1 MAEQEAEAPAGGVAG
16 QGGHLDTIRG
26 QRRSLRRALGDV
38 ELALAS
44 PPSSGHQAWVA
55 RIHDTM
61 GKVSETFELHV
72 EVTEGPGGMYEEVLE
87 VAPRLANVVRRFKAE
102 HAAIRLGIN
111 AELVRLAAAAAGEPV
126 DIEATRVRLNR
137 LLGRLVRHRQQG
149 ADLIYEAFAVDIGG
163 ES

>member
-1 MAEQEAEAPAGGVAG
+1 
-16 QGGHLDTIRG
+16 
-26 QRRSLRRALGDV
+26 
-38 ELALAS
+38 
-44 PPSSGHQAWVA
+44 
-55 RIHDTM
+55 
-61 GKVSETFELHV
+61 
-72 EVTEGPGGMYEEVLE
+72 MYEDVLE
-87 VAPRLANVVRRFKAE
+87 TAPRLANVVRRFKAE